1 MVSFVRSLLWL
12 ANCRNFVKLALP
24 RRRKELGHVNDL
36 KFYSRSIRK
45 FYSTLFPTY
54 VVLAVSQLPIFP
66 FAVRHTVGFV
76 SKQTPYSSQVC
87 LTSNNF

>member
-1 MVSFVRSLLWL
+1 MACKFSKFYETC
-12 ANCRNFVKLALP
+12 AAETK
-24 RRRKELGHVNDL
+24 KGTLGRVNNL

-45 FYSTLFPTY
+45 FHSTLFPTY

-66 FAVRHTVGFV
+66 SVRHTVGFA

>member
-1 MVSFVRSLLWL
+1 M
-12 ANCRNFVKLALP
+12 KLAMP
-24 RRRKELGHVNDL
+24 RRRKELGHVNNL

-66 FAVRHTVGFV
+66 SVRQTVGFV
-76 SKQTPYSSQVC
+76 SKRTPYSSQVC